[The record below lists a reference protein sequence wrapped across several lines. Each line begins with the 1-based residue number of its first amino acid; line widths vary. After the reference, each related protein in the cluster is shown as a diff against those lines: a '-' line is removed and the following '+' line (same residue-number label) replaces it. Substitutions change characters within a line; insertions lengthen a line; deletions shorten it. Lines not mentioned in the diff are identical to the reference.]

1 MSMSVDG
8 IEELMGA
15 RDTGLSDVANEL
27 ASEFSVLDRVAKGD
41 GSDGGDIAKNVAKTI
56 MHQPDAET
64 VKKKD
69 LDQHQKTRDTVKATE
84 QKDERRATEQ
94 TRQATAE
101 TMKKKD
107 LDQHQKTRDTVKA
120 TEQKDERRATEQTR
134 QATAEELKKK
144 ELIIDRV
151 REESPEDD
159 SIQTEASEKKGVVG
173 FFMSL
178 ARGVFGGGKT
188 NKQSIVQLKSELQAL
203 RRYETQ
209 LNEMI
214 SQLSAQVLSDSV
226 QAVNLSAVSSDVS
239 VELNAGDVEYDD
251 SVESIPDKKDDEH
264 GRFSSPLVS
273 SDLDDEQLPLTD
285 SIETQLQP
293 SEESQ
298 PVPQVQ
304 STAPVGQ
311 PEQSTS
317 SPDESRAT
325 TAQAAPPVVQAK
337 TAPPVAQPQP
347 SEQAP
352 PVVQAKTAPPVA
364 QPQPSEQAPPVV
376 QAQAAPPVAQPEQ
389 AQPSPAELRRIQSE
403 SRASA
408 TPKTATN
415 FQRPTE
421 RQSSENV
428 ARENELIDT
437 LKTVRHQITD
447 KENKIKVLQNKEIEL
462 RS

>member
-1 MSMSVDG
+1 M
-8 IEELMGA
+8 
-15 RDTGLSDVANEL
+15 
-27 ASEFSVLDRVAKGD
+27 
-41 GSDGGDIAKNVAKTI
+41 
-56 MHQPDAET
+56 
-64 VKKKD
+64 
-69 LDQHQKTRDTVKATE
+69 KATE

-101 TMKKKD
+101 TVKKKD
-107 LDQHQKTRDTVKA
+107 DDQHQKTRDGVKA

-134 QATAEELKKK
+134 EARAEKLKKK
-144 ELIIDRV
+144 ELTIGNARQ
-151 REESPEDD
+151 ESPEDD
-159 SIQTEASEKKGVVG
+159 SIQTDASEKKGVVG

-239 VELNAGDVEYDD
+239 AELNAGDVEYDD
-251 SVESIPDKKDDEH
+251 FVESVPDKKDDELE
-264 GRFSSPLVS
+264 RFSSPLVS
-273 SDLDDEQLPLTD
+273 SELDDEQLPLTD
-285 SIETQLQP
+285 SIEAQLQP
-293 SEESQ
+293 IEESQ
-298 PVPQVQ
+298 PLPQVQSTAQAVPPVAQPQPSEQAQPVQQVQ
-304 STAPVGQ
+304 STAPVAQSQ
-311 PEQSTS
+311 PSEQ
-317 SPDESRAT
+317 
-325 TAQAAPPVVQAK
+325 AQPVVQTQA
-337 TAPPVAQPQP
+337 APPVAQPQP
-347 SEQAP
+347 SEQAQ
-352 PVVQAKTAPPVA
+352 PVVQSQAAPPVAQPQPTEQAKPVQQVQSTVPVA
-364 QPQPSEQAPPVV
+364 QPQPSEQAKPVQHV
-376 QAQAAPPVAQPEQ
+376 ESTAPLAQPSEQAQPVAKAPVTQPEQ
-389 AQPSPAELRRIQSE
+389 AQPSPAVLRRIQSQ

-428 ARENELIDT
+428 ARENELIDA
-437 LKTVRHQITD
+437 LASVRQQITD
-447 KENKIKVLQNKEIEL
+447 KENKIKALQNKEIES

>member
-64 VKKKD
+64 V
-69 LDQHQKTRDTVKATE
+69 
-84 QKDERRATEQ
+84 
-94 TRQATAE
+94 
-101 TMKKKD
+101 KKKD

-352 PVVQAKTAPPVA
+352 PVVQA
-364 QPQPSEQAPPVV
+364 
-376 QAQAAPPVAQPEQ
+376 QAAPPVAQPEQ